1 MGRAITRHKASA
13 IAARLLRSAGFH
25 ALLLSGAAIMLAPF
39 AWMISTSL
47 KDYGEVFT
55 VPIRWIPSRLV
66 WSNYVDAWNE
76 APFAR
81 YFFNSAFVASVTT
94 IGQLTFSALAAYA
107 FATMN
112 FFGREI
118 IFTLFLGTMMIPDQ
132 MTLVPNYVLLFKL
145 GWIDSYYALIVPWL
159 TSVFAI
165 FLMRQFFQTVPGELY
180 DAAQIDG
187 CTRFG
192 YLWKVMAPLS
202 RPVFITCGL
211 FTFIGSWNA
220 FLWPLIVTNTDR
232 MRTIQVG
239 LSTFMQ
245 EHGTV
250 PTLLMAAST
259 MAIMPVL
266 IGFFFVQRQF
276 IQGIART
283 GLKS

>member
-25 ALLLSGAAIMLAPF
+25 VLLLSGVLIMLAPF

-47 KDYGEVFT
+47 KDYSEVFT
-55 VPIRWIPSRLV
+55 VPIRWIPSKPV

-107 FATMN
+107 FATMD
-112 FFGREI
+112 FFGREV
-118 IFTLFLGTMMIPDQ
+118 IFTLFLGLMMIPDQ

-145 GWIDSYYALIVPWL
+145 DWIDTYYALIVPWL
-159 TSVFAI
+159 ASVFAI
-165 FLMRQFFQTVPGELY
+165 FLMRQFFQTVPRELY

-192 YLWKVMAPLS
+192 HLWRVVVPLS
-202 RPVFITCGL
+202 KPVFITCGL

-220 FLWPLIVTNTDR
+220 FLWPLIVTNSDK

-259 MAIMPVL
+259 MAIMPVV